1 LQSILCQ
8 KRIRLIVQIWCAAK
22 ERIALVVDG
31 NGHDEHEQGNHDGD
45 DRGCPTTA
53 TAAITA

>member
-1 LQSILCQ
+1 MIPNPRAHLQSIICQ
-8 KRIRLIVQIWCAAK
+8 KRIRLIVKIWFAAK

-45 DRGCPTTA
+45 DR
-53 TAAITA
+53 